1 MSQLPPSF
9 MMHSGQELAETVVLN
24 ALALFAE
31 MHLPQTPELVN
42 QMQDTRHL
50 QALLQQPQ
58 RSWLELVDSLEQ
70 ILPSLPGT
78 LGQVVRDYQ
87 LNAADFFML
96 SLCGVVESHH
106 QAALLIGLL
115 QQPQQL
121 RPELHLICA
130 ICNALFNRP
139 YTPLDVLQHPLLNA
153 GFVNLEGE
161 QPLPLRRLKMVPQLW
176 QLLNGKTIDWPGC
189 RTLSL
194 PEQPLLATE
203 VQQRSDQLL
212 RLIAQGRVKGLVLRG
227 EQQNCLLV
235 AGKLAHELGLQ
246 PVVIDAS
253 VSQDKQIGI
262 LARYGHWLPILK
274 PLLGPGERLLL
285 PDALTLL
292 PSVVV
297 LGRDGSVDAPGLVE
311 MTVTGLPLLQRQGLW
326 QALLTGFN
334 SAVIAESAQLS
345 APAIINIAEH
355 AQLQAIQNQESLNT
369 QHLLHARFLQSA
381 DQLRLLAQPVERQVD
396 AEMLILP
403 ETLSRQLQHLILR
416 CQQRETMA
424 QGLGATLSGGV
435 NNGVRA
441 LFIGESGTGKTL
453 AASYL
458 ATCFAAPLYRVDLA
472 AVMNK
477 YIGETE
483 KNLSL
488 MLDHAADHDVVLLLD
503 EADALFGKRSD
514 GGETSERFANMLT
527 NFLLT
532 RIEQHPGVIILTS
545 NSQSRIDKAFMR
557 RLDAVLEFPLPD
569 AEQRYRLWQSHFGG
583 RSPADEFVKLLAQ
596 HCELPGGYIRNA
608 VLNAAVFVEANH
620 PHNLSKASVLQALA
634 WEYQKL
640 GRQLPAQLDRF
651 RRQ

>member
-1 MSQLPPSF
+1 
-9 MMHSGQELAETVVLN
+9 
-24 ALALFAE
+24 
-31 MHLPQTPELVN
+31 
-42 QMQDTRHL
+42 
-50 QALLQQPQ
+50 
-58 RSWLELVDSLEQ
+58 
-70 ILPSLPGT
+70 
-78 LGQVVRDYQ
+78 
-87 LNAADFFML
+87 
-96 SLCGVVESHH
+96 
-106 QAALLIGLL
+106 
-115 QQPQQL
+115 
-121 RPELHLICA
+121 
-130 ICNALFNRP
+130 
-139 YTPLDVLQHPLLNA
+139 
-153 GFVNLEGE
+153 
-161 QPLPLRRLKMVPQLW
+161 
-176 QLLNGKTIDWPGC
+176 
-189 RTLSL
+189 
-194 PEQPLLATE
+194 
-203 VQQRSDQLL
+203 
-212 RLIAQGRVKGLVLRG
+212 
-227 EQQNCLLV
+227 
-235 AGKLAHELGLQ
+235 
-246 PVVIDAS
+246 
-253 VSQDKQIGI
+253 
-262 LARYGHWLPILK
+262 
-274 PLLGPGERLLL
+274 
-285 PDALTLL
+285 
-292 PSVVV
+292 
-297 LGRDGSVDAPGLVE
+297 
-311 MTVTGLPLLQRQGLW
+311 
-326 QALLTGFN
+326 
-334 SAVIAESAQLS
+334 
-345 APAIINIAEH
+345 
-355 AQLQAIQNQESLNT
+355 
-369 QHLLHARFLQSA
+369 LHARFLQSA

-424 QGLGATLSGGV
+424 QGLGATLNGGV

-441 LFIGESGTGKTL
+441 LFVGESGTGKTL

-569 AEQRYRLWQSHFGG
+569 VEQRYRLWQSHFGA